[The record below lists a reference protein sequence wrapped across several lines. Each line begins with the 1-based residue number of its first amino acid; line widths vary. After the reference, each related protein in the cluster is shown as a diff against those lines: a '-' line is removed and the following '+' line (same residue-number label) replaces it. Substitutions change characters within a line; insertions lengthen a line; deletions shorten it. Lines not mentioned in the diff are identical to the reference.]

1 MARRSRKDEPG
12 RWHHVMNRAIAR
24 RTLFEDR
31 TDVRYFLS
39 RLAREVRAGRLEM
52 HAWSVMT
59 THFHLLVRSPRGE
72 LSEAMRRAQNEYVR
86 HFNRRHRRDGTLMR
100 GRFFS
105 KPVTTERYRRVL
117 VAYIDQNPVVAGIV
131 SRTWLYPWGSAT
143 HFASERSVPWHE
155 RAWVHSVVEEVREE
169 DEALGTTYRRRFGG
183 SLQPGLT
190 DWIEQRLS
198 FRGASVQALD
208 DLVNTAPEGVLDW
221 MRRKARLADGH
232 LVGEPVGSLKLVDDL
247 ARESHLEPTRLGD
260 QGRPIK
266 VAWVFRVAMCRLLAS
281 ASWNEIGNQTGRP
294 ASSCASSFKRHHARL
309 IDGHEP
315 YRQAAARVGALV
327 AQAVS
332 GQE

>member
-1 MARRSRKDEPG
+1 
-12 RWHHVMNRAIAR
+12 MNRAIAR

-52 HAWSVMT
+52 QAWSVMG

-72 LSEAMRRAQNEYVR
+72 LSQAMRRAQNEYVR

-131 SRTWLYPWGSAT
+131 RRTWLYPWGSAT

-198 FRGASVQALD
+198 FRVS
-208 DLVNTAPEGVLDW
+208 
-221 MRRKARLADGH
+221 
-232 LVGEPVGSLKLVDDL
+232 
-247 ARESHLEPTRLGD
+247 
-260 QGRPIK
+260 
-266 VAWVFRVAMCRLLAS
+266 MCRLLAS

-332 GQE
+332 GQEWTTGRCAR

>member
-1 MARRSRKDEPG
+1 M
-12 RWHHVMNRAIAR
+12 
-24 RTLFEDR
+24 
-31 TDVRYFLS
+31 
-39 RLAREVRAGRLEM
+39 RLAAG
-52 HAWSVMT
+52 
-59 THFHLLVRSPRGE
+59 
-72 LSEAMRRAQNEYVR
+72 LS
-86 HFNRRHRRDGTLMR
+86 G
-100 GRFFS
+100 
-105 KPVTTERYRRVL
+105 
-117 VAYIDQNPVVAGIV
+117 
-131 SRTWLYPWGSAT
+131 
-143 HFASERSVPWHE
+143 HE
-155 RAWVHSVVEEVREE
+155 IQPA
-169 DEALGTTYRRRFGG
+169 A
-183 SLQPGLT
+183 LQPGLT

-247 ARESHLEPTRLGD
+247 AMESHLEPTRLGD

-315 YRQAAARVGALV
+315 YRQAVARVGALNMEWRTRSLRASTDACGRVPPPARIPERSARPRPQRRV
-327 AQAVS
+327 ARGRQPSSTAHRPRRTPPGAASQSSNAPTRPTLRHPAAALQAWECLDLTRRLPQRPASLTGHPGS
-332 GQE
+332 GVCLTCAAEERSCRAPTGHLPVVQHVDLLDRRLRMMGARLGTRTHGGATRNEPRSRP